1 MGVGLVLNLMR
12 LEMKKFKLGS
22 YILGGIIANFVI
34 LGFMLL
40 IMFVSKVEGS
50 TDFENYPEAIGVIDS
65 FVRATFIIFA
75 ATLIS
80 KLIIGEFKNKTI
92 TTLFMYPI
100 NRKKLIAAK
109 VIIVFLFTFSFIVI
123 SNVFVTT
130 IFCFVSEN
138 FQLLPDTLTAS
149 MITSRIP
156 SVFMNAIAASGMS
169 LIPLYFGMKKYSI
182 SATIISSIL
191 LVTVVASNNGG
202 FSLNDIIVIPIS
214 LALIGLTVA
223 YLAIRNIEKVDLR
236 T

>member
-1 MGVGLVLNLMR
+1 MLNLMR

-191 LVTVVASNNGG
+191 LVTVIASNNGG